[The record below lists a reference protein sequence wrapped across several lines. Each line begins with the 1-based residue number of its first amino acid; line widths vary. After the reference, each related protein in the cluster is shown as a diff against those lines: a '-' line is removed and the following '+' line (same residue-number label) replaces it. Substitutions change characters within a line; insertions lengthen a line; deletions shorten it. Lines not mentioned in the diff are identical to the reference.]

1 MMSYM
6 RTTVTLDD
14 DVAYQLQNLSA
25 RLRKPFKV
33 ILNDVIRNGLPSM
46 EKPQKIKPFKVKTWN
61 LKLRPGYE
69 GVNFNHLA
77 TELEDEAIIEKLHQG
92 R

>member
-1 MMSYM
+1 M

-14 DVAYQLQNLSA
+14 DLATQLQDLSA
-25 RLRKPFKV
+25 RLRKPFKTV
-33 ILNDVIRNGLPSM
+33 INDTIRKGLDASGKQP
-46 EKPQKIKPFKVKTWN
+46 KIKPFKIKSWN

-77 TELEDEAIIEKLHQG
+77 TELEDEAIIEKLRQG

>member
-1 MMSYM
+1 M

-14 DVAYQLQNLSA
+14 DVANQLQDLAA

-33 ILNDVIRNGLPSM
+33 VINETIRKGLAS
-46 EKPQKIKPFKVKTWN
+46 KPPKIKPFKVKAFS

-69 GVNFNHLA
+69 GVNFDHLA
-77 TELEDEAIIEKLHQG
+77 EELEDEAIIEKMRRGQ
-92 R
+92 

>member
-1 MMSYM
+1 M

-14 DVAYQLQNLSA
+14 DVATQLQNLSA

-33 ILNDVIRNGLPSM
+33 VINDVIRKGLPVV
-46 EKPQKIKPFKVKTWN
+46 ERPPKIKPFKVKSWS

-77 TELEDEAIIEKLHQG
+77 TELEDEAIIEKLRQG